1 MNWQKIIITSITLCL
16 ILASIFV
23 LPDPALAQGPPPRP
37 TPGNPAGGGAA
48 DRTQPNRHSHKGTI
62 NGDITGAVIDL
73 STGLPGAGLIV
84 QINDIPIR
92 TDASGRFSLT
102 DIADGNYWV
111 SLNLP
116 AEFTPAQPGQIV
128 TIANRNKVDLTLGY
142 YSIAPPVEAAS
153 TLEESPQ
160 ELPGTGGEL
169 PWLNWG
175 RGDMIGIA
183 LLLTGFILLFK
194 NRF

>member
-1 MNWQKIIITSITLCL
+1 MNWQKIAVTSIKLCL
-16 ILASIFV
+16 ILVSILV
-23 LPDPALAQGPPPRP
+23 LPSTTLAQGPPPRP
-37 TPGNPAGGGAA
+37 TPGNPSGGPASGSAHDNH
-48 DRTQPNRHSHKGTI
+48 DRDTGTI
-62 NGDITGAVIDL
+62 NGDITGTVIDL
-73 STGLPGAGLIV
+73 STGLPGAGLTV

-102 DIADGNYWV
+102 DIADGDYWV
-111 SLNLP
+111 SLNIP
-116 AEFTPAQPGQIV
+116 AEFTPAQPGQTV

-142 YSIAPPVEAAS
+142 YSITPPVEAAP

-175 RGDMIGIA
+175 RGDTIGIV
-183 LLLTGFILLFK
+183 LFLTGFALLFK
-194 NRF
+194 GCF